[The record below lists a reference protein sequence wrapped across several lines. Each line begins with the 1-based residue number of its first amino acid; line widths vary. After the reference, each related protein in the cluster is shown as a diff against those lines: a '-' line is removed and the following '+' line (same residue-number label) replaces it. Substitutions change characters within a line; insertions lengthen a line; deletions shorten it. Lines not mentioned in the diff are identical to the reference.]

1 MSTDN
6 DLKERAKQF
15 AAAGRAA
22 HEVTPQ
28 IVLLEPDQAG
38 SLEALIL
45 ALLPIA
51 IRWAQQDMLDSE
63 APQQEA
69 A

>member
-1 MSTDN
+1 MDE

-22 HEVTPQ
+22 HEAAPP

-38 SLEALIL
+38 SLEALVL
-45 ALLPIA
+45 ALLPAA
-51 IRWAQQDMLDSE
+51 IRLAQRRAMVDSP

>member
-1 MSTDN
+1 MDE

-22 HEVTPQ
+22 HE
-28 IVLLEPDQAG
+28 
-38 SLEALIL
+38 
-45 ALLPIA
+45 
-51 IRWAQQDMLDSE
+51 AQQRPLLVNVPPAGDEERLIAVLIDLIMSTCVYDVPAE
-63 APQQEA
+63 KPRRA